1 MLKYKLVKK
10 VNPLKRQDP
19 PKWYATP
26 VTGEPQTTKAMT
38 RAATENTTTAP
49 IEMEAAID
57 LFGRYAIQ
65 QLQAGNSVRLGELG
79 TLRFTF
85 KSAGVDTLDDYN
97 PTQNI
102 KEVRVI
108 FTPSKTF
115 REQVLL
121 GVQFTEAGVLDEKI
135 SYASLDDYRR
145 AQGTNPGGGE
155 EEGGSSS
162 GGNGEG
168 TLG

>member
-1 MLKYKLVKK
+1 MLKYKLVKRK
-10 VNPLKRQDP
+10 NPLRPDDP
-19 PKWYATP
+19 AKWYASP
-26 VTGEPQTTKAMT
+26 LTGQAQTTKAMT

-49 IEMEAAID
+49 IEMESAID

-85 KSAGVDTLDDYN
+85 KSTGVDTLDNYN
-97 PTQNI
+97 PTHTI

-108 FTPSKTF
+108 FTPSKLF
-115 REQVLL
+115 REQVLQ
-121 GVQFTEAGVLDEKI
+121 GIQFTEAGVLDEDI

-145 AQGTNPGGGE
+145 ATRTGGGGE
-155 EEGGSSS
+155 EEGG
-162 GGNGEG
+162 GEG
-168 TLG
+168 GAPLG

>member
-121 GVQFTEAGVLDEKI
+121 GVQFTEAGVLDEDI
-135 SYASLDDYRR
+135 SYASLDDYHR

>member
-145 AQGTNPGGGE
+145 AQGGSTEEPGTGGEQPGG
-155 EEGGSSS
+155 
-162 GGNGEG
+162 GEG

>member
-10 VNPLKRQDP
+10 LNPQKKQEP
-19 PKWYATP
+19 AKWYAIP
-26 VTGEPQTTKAMT
+26 ITGEPQTTKAMT

-49 IEMEAAID
+49 IEMEAAIE

-85 KSAGVDTLDDYN
+85 KSTGVDTLDKYN
-97 PTQNI
+97 PTQTI
-102 KEVRVI
+102 KDVRVI

-115 REQVLL
+115 REQVLQ
-121 GVQFTEAGVLDEKI
+121 GIQFTEAGVLDEDI
-135 SYASLDDYRR
+135 TYASLADYHR
-145 AQGTNPGGGE
+145 AKGTTPGTGE
-155 EEGGSSS
+155 EEGGDDLP
-162 GGNGEG
+162 
-168 TLG
+168 LG

>member
-10 VNPLKRQDP
+10 VNPLKRTEP
-19 PKWYATP
+19 AKWYAIP

-49 IEMEAAID
+49 VEMESAID
-57 LFGRYAIQ
+57 LFGRYAIK

-85 KSAGVDTLDDYN
+85 KSKGVDTLEKYN
-97 PTQNI
+97 PVQNI

-108 FTPSKTF
+108 FTPSKDF
-115 REQVLL
+115 REQVLQ
-121 GVQFTEAGVLDEKI
+121 GVEFSEAGVLDEDI
-135 SYASLDDYRR
+135 SYASLDDYHR